1 MRILSWAIRLALF
14 ILLLAFAAKNTDP
27 VTLRFFFDSA
37 WQAPLVTLLLAF
49 FVAGA
54 ALGVA
59 AAVALLLRQRRELQR
74 LRRDAGLVP
83 GGDGPAARG
92 AAAKGGAAPVPP
104 SPAEG

>member
-1 MRILSWAIRLALF
+1 MRILTWAIRIALF

-37 WQAPLVTLLLAF
+37 WQAPLVALLLAF

-54 ALGVA
+54 LLGLA

-74 LRRDAGLVP
+74 LRRAAGLEP
-83 GGDGPAARG
+83 DGGARKADGTVVSG
-92 AAAKGGAAPVPP
+92 AAAPVPP

>member
-1 MRILSWAIRLALF
+1 MRILTWAIRLALF

-54 ALGVA
+54 LLGLM

-74 LRRDAGLVP
+74 LRRDSGLEASP
-83 GGDGPAARG
+83 RGGRDPARAD
-92 AAAKGGAAPVPP
+92 AAAPNPP

>member
-1 MRILSWAIRLALF
+1 MRILTWAIRLALF

-37 WQAPLVTLLLAF
+37 WQAPLVLLLLGF

-54 ALGVA
+54 FLGLT

-74 LRRDAGLVP
+74 LRQLVGLEPAQNERGQGRGDA
-83 GGDGPAARG
+83 
-92 AAAKGGAAPVPP
+92 AAPVPP
-104 SPAEG
+104 RPAEG

>member
-1 MRILSWAIRLALF
+1 MRILTWAIRLALF

-49 FVAGA
+49 FAAGA
-54 ALGVA
+54 LLGLTA
-59 AAVALLLRQRRELQR
+59 AAAMLLRQRRELQR
-74 LRRDAGLVP
+74 LRRAAGPGTAGDEGRGPGRGDA
-83 GGDGPAARG
+83 
-92 AAAKGGAAPVPP
+92 AAPVPP